1 MNEAFKR
8 VENKYL
14 VILVAISMT
23 LLHKYVSITCG
34 IPGTRTEYRPLSLQT
49 PSHPPPVNCSLHF
62 HSRDNSYIM
71 WYNISIWVSILNSN
85 NNLDASEVC
94 LRTLSCS
101 QCWCVSRSSCQSSNS
116 FVKSCAPNFCF
127 VFFFLTIER
136 LG

>member
-8 VENKYL
+8 VKNEYL

-23 LLHKYVSITCG
+23 LLHKYVSITCC
-34 IPGTRTEYRPLSLQT
+34 IPGTRTEYRFPPPT
-49 PSHPPPVNCSLHF
+49 HPPISCSLHF

-71 WYNISIWVSILNSN
+71 WYNISIWVSRLNSN

-94 LRTLSCS
+94 LRTLVI
-101 QCWCVSRSSCQSSNS
+101 QIQPVLVYHVAPAELQQLCQELCPKLL
-116 FVKSCAPNFCF
+116 FFLFCF
-127 VFFFLTIER
+127 FTIQR